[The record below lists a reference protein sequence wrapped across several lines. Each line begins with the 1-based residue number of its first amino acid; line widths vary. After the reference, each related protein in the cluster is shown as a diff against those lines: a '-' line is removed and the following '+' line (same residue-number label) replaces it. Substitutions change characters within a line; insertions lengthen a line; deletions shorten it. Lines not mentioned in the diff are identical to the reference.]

1 MLTRG
6 RETGQIGVMDLVV
19 KGSGTALWNGRSLR
33 CAVGRSGI
41 SAAKREGDGATP
53 AGRWP
58 MRFLL
63 FRGDRLAA
71 PPTGLPLRAIER
83 DDGWCDAPTDHAYNS
98 LIRLPYSAHAEA
110 IWRADEVYDLV
121 VPLGFNDMP
130 VLAGLGSAIFL
141 HVATADF
148 APTAGCIALAKPD
161 LLAVLAEA
169 DQQSGVVTEA

>member
-1 MLTRG
+1 
-6 RETGQIGVMDLVV
+6 MDLVV
-19 KGSGTALWNGRSLR
+19 NGSGTALWKGRTLR
-33 CAVGRSGI
+33 CAIGRGGI
-41 SAAKREGDGATP
+41 SAGKREGDGATP
-53 AGRWP
+53 AGRFP

-63 FRGDRLAA
+63 FRPDRLGA
-71 PPTGLPLRAIER
+71 PPTGLPRRAIER

-110 IWRADEVYDLV
+110 LWRADEVYDLV
-121 VPLGFNDMP
+121 VPLGYNDMP
-130 VLAGLGSAIFL
+130 VMAGLGSAIFL

-169 DQQSGVVTEA
+169 DQQSCVVTEA